1 METIIIIAV
10 VVIIIWAYGR
20 KKRSDFAREFNIVFP
35 TGKFKLKKLGH
46 PASVNEFT
54 LVYPHWEYAK
64 ADGTKDARRSSN
76 SLIGGDSTLS
86 VGAWEVR
93 CPNPVHLYSLI
104 TELRSK
110 GTDISLIPQEH
121 TKMNQGSVM
130 SQARHATSLAE
141 LIQTFYGKPDLFSH
155 FCADLCRQQGYEV
168 TEYNEPGFDFTA
180 ELGGVE
186 GLVACSCLNVHS
198 NVGLPA
204 VRKLV
209 DANVLA
215 GTQELMY
222 MTTGGYS
229 SQAVALAHQEG
240 VHLIDGTQL
249 IGMVQQAWGGSASS
263 EGIPYTEYT
272 LTMEEL
278 MQGYPADARIVP

>member
-1 METIIIIAV
+1 MEAIIIIAV

-35 TGKFKLKKLGH
+35 TGKFKLKKRGH

-104 TELRSK
+104 TELRTR
-110 GTDISLIPQEH
+110 GTAIALIPPEQA
-121 TKMNQGSVM
+121 KMQRGSVM
-130 SQARHATSLAE
+130 SDARHATSLAE
-141 LIQTFYGKPDLFSH
+141 LIQTFYGKPDMFSH

-168 TEYNEPGFDFTA
+168 TEYQEPGFDFTA

-186 GLVACSCLNVHS
+186 GLVACACLNVHS

-229 SQAVALAHQEG
+229 SQAIALAQQEG

-249 IGMVQQAWGGSASS
+249 IGMVQQAWGGSSSS

-278 MQGYPADARIVP
+278 MQGYPADAQLVP